1 MKWRKRQFL
10 VIITVMAL
18 NYITAL
24 PVNGKD
30 RLIYLILDSRLL
42 TIFSLYNF
50 KARFLFHKEKG
61 IYFTLKE
68 EYIFVTEGN
77 RSYQK

>member
-1 MKWRKRQFL
+1 
-10 VIITVMAL
+10 MAL

-61 IYFTLKE
+61 TYFTLKE

-77 RSYQK
+77 RSHQK